1 MGGGQG
7 MVYEVD
13 LTVHVW
19 GLACPAGRFKA
30 LWHPL
35 GWTLGLYRKESRALQ
50 AL

>member
-13 LTVHVW
+13 PAVW
-19 GLACPAGRFKA
+19 GLACLAGRFEA

-35 GWTLGLYRKESRALQ
+35 GWTLGLSGKESRALQ